1 MPRITLQAKF
11 WQSTE
16 GKPPDGELLMNI
28 PLTPVRFLRY
38 AEQQYGQKTAV
49 VCGED
54 RFTYAQFADR
64 ASRLGGALQHA
75 GIEPGD
81 RVAFLSTNCHRLL
94 EAYYGV
100 LEAGAILLPLNI
112 RLSSDELAY
121 ILNDASAKILFVE
134 KSFLPV
140 VESFRSKLLT
150 VKEFYLLDG
159 SPQES
164 WLAPKS
170 YDQIIAEAKAVQIDI
185 TTVDENSVAELFYTS
200 GTSANPKGV
209 MLTHRNVYLHALNA
223 CISIHAE
230 PDPVEL
236 HTIPLFHANGWGVA
250 HSLTFLGGKHVMIHR
265 FDPIEVFRLI
275 EKEGAQTCSLV
286 PIMATV
292 LVNCPE
298 RTKYNLSS
306 LKRATIGG
314 AASSPTLIREVEE
327 KLGCVCFSGYGLT
340 ETSPTLSLAMTKSG
354 MDLAGEERYIHQ
366 AMTGYAILGVEMRV
380 VDPNDNDVPH
390 DGKSIGEIVARG
402 DGIMEGYWKQP
413 ESSAEALR
421 GGWFHTGDMAVV
433 NEDGYFLIVDRKKDI
448 IVSGGE
454 NISSLELEK
463 VILAHP
469 AVLEACVIPVP
480 DAKWGEVPRALV
492 VLKPET
498 IATESELLEFSRS
511 HLAHYKCPRAVE
523 FVESLPK
530 TGTGKIL
537 KRDLR
542 KKYWQ
547 GQDTMRPGFT
557 AEKETG
563 KPA

>member
-1 MPRITLQAKF
+1 M
-11 WQSTE
+11 E
-16 GKPPDGELLMNI
+16 DKPPDGELLMNI

-38 AEQQYGQKTAV
+38 AKQQFAHKTAV
-49 VCGED
+49 VCGDD

-75 GIEPGD
+75 GITAGD

-112 RLSSDELAY
+112 RLSPEELAY

-134 KSFLPV
+134 KTFLPV
-140 VESFRSKLLT
+140 VESFRSKLSS
-150 VKEFYLLDG
+150 VKEFYLLDAA
-159 SPQES
+159 PQQP
-164 WLAPKS
+164 WLAPQN
-170 YDQIIAEAKAVQIDI
+170 YEQIIAEAKPAQIDI
-185 TTVDENSVAELFYTS
+185 TTVDENAVAELFYTS

-265 FDPIEVFRLI
+265 FDPLEVFRLI

-286 PIMATV
+286 PIMATA

-354 MDLAGEERYIHQ
+354 LELAEEDRYAHQ

-380 VDPNDNDVPH
+380 VDPNDRDVPH
-390 DGKSIGEIVARG
+390 DGKSIGEIIARG
-402 DGIMEGYWKQP
+402 DGVMEGYWNQP

-469 AVLEACVIPVP
+469 SVLEACVIPVP
-480 DAKWGEVPRALV
+480 DEKWGEVPRALI
-492 VLKPET
+492 VLKPNMRV
-498 IATESELLEFSRS
+498 TESELLEFSRS

-547 GQDTMRPGFT
+547 GQDTLRSGFT
-557 AEKETG
+557 PQKEKST
-563 KPA
+563 PA

>member
-1 MPRITLQAKF
+1 
-11 WQSTE
+11 
-16 GKPPDGELLMNI
+16 MNI

-38 AEQQYGQKTAV
+38 AEQQFAQKTAV

-54 RFTYAQFADR
+54 RFSYAQFAGR
-64 ASRLGGALQHA
+64 ASRLGGALQQA
-75 GIEPGD
+75 GIKAGD

-121 ILNDASAKILFVE
+121 ILNDAGAKILFLE
-134 KSFLPV
+134 SGFLPTV
-140 VESFRSKLLT
+140 RSFRSKLST
-150 VKEFYLLDG
+150 VEGFYLLDG
-159 SPQES
+159 APQES
-164 WLAPKS
+164 WLAPQN
-170 YDQIIAEAKAVQIDI
+170 YEQIIAEAQPVRIDI
-185 TTVDENSVAELFYTS
+185 TTVNENAVAELFYTS

-209 MLTHRNVYLHALNA
+209 MLTHRNIYLHALSA

-265 FDPIEVFRLI
+265 FDPVEVFRLI

-298 RTKYNLSS
+298 RIKYDLSS

-340 ETSPTLSLAMTKSG
+340 ETSPTLSLAMTKSE
-354 MDLAGEERYIHQ
+354 MDLSDEERYIHQ
-366 AMTGYAILGVEMRV
+366 AMTGYAILGVELRV
-380 VDPNDNDVPH
+380 VDPHDNDVPR

-421 GGWFHTGDMAVV
+421 GGWFHTGDMATVD
-433 NEDGYFLIVDRKKDI
+433 EHGYFLVVDRKKDI

-480 DAKWGEVPRALV
+480 DGKWGEVPRALV
-492 VLKPET
+492 VLKPNT
-498 IATESELLEFSRS
+498 SATEPELLEFSRS
-511 HLAHYKCPRAVE
+511 HLAHYKCPRAVD

-542 KKYWQ
+542 KKYWD
-547 GQDTMRPGFT
+547 GQDTLRSGFT
-557 AEKETG
+557 AEKETR

>member
-1 MPRITLQAKF
+1 LQ
-11 WQSTE
+11 WTE
-16 GKPPDGELLMNI
+16 DKPPDGEPFMNI
-28 PLTPVRFLRY
+28 PLTPIRFLRY
-38 AEQQYGQKTAV
+38 AAEQFARKTAV

-64 ASRLGGALQHA
+64 ASRLGGALQNA
-75 GIEPGD
+75 GIKPGD

-100 LEAGAILLPLNI
+100 LEAGAVLLPLNI

-121 ILNDASAKILFVE
+121 ILNDAGAKILFIE
-134 KSFLPV
+134 KAFLPL
-140 VESFRSKLLT
+140 VESFRSKLSA
-150 VKEFYLLDG
+150 VKEFYLLDAE
-159 SPQES
+159 PHEP
-164 WLAPKS
+164 WLAPKN
-170 YDQIIAEAKAVQIDI
+170 YEQIIATATPAQIDI
-185 TTVDENSVAELFYTS
+185 TTVDENVVAELFYTS

-209 MLTHRNVYLHALNA
+209 MLTHRNIYLHALNA

-298 RTKYNLSS
+298 RTKFNLSS
-306 LKRATIGG
+306 LKRCTIGG
-314 AASSPTLIREVEE
+314 AASSPTLVREVEE

-340 ETSPTLSLAMTKSG
+340 ETSPTLSLALMKPG
-354 MDLAGEERYIHQ
+354 MGWTDEERYMRQ
-366 AMTGYAILGVEMRV
+366 AMTGYAILGVEMRI
-380 VDPNDNDVPH
+380 VDPHDNDVAR
-390 DGKSIGEIVARG
+390 DGKSIGEIIARG
-402 DGIMEGYWKQP
+402 DGIMEGYWGQP

-421 GGWFHTGDMAVV
+421 GGWFHTGDMATV
-433 NEDGYFLIVDRKKDI
+433 NEDGYFLVVDRKKDI

-463 VILAHP
+463 IILAHP

-480 DAKWGEVPRALV
+480 DEKWGEVPRALV
-492 VLKPET
+492 VLKPDAK
-498 IATESELLEFSRS
+498 ATESEILEFSRS
-511 HLAHYKCPRAVE
+511 RLAHYKCPRAID
-523 FVESLPK
+523 FVDNLPK

-547 GQDTMRPGFT
+547 GPDTRRQGLT
-557 AEKETG
+557 VEKG